1 MPELAPVVLFVYNRP
16 DHVRQALE
24 SFAACLLSGDTEL
37 FVFADGP
44 KHGATEEERRK
55 IAETQAVVCKKKWC
69 GRQHLIISDRN
80 KGLAKSV
87 IDGVTQ
93 IVGQYGRV
101 IVLEDDLVCAP
112 HFLSYMNKALDV
124 YENEDHVISITG
136 YIYPVQEKLPETFFL
151 RGADCWSWATWKRGW
166 DLFNSDGSKLLYEI
180 EERGLQDD
188 FDFEGSYSYTQM
200 LRDQVDGK
208 NSSWAIRWYASAFL
222 RDKLTLYPG
231 QSLVRNI
238 GMDGSGT
245 HCGRSKLKWDGG
257 VCNHCPNIGGIE
269 LVESAIGRTA
279 VRNFFLTLRKKPSLR
294 KRLITRLKRL
304 VR

>member
-1 MPELAPVVLFVYNRP
+1 MPGLAPVILFVYNRP
-16 DHVRQALE
+16 DHTRQVLE
-24 SFAACLLSGDTEL
+24 SLDACSLAGDTEL

-44 KHGATEEERRK
+44 KSGATDDERGK
-55 IAETQAVVCKKKWC
+55 INETQAVLREKNWCKQ
-69 GRQHLIISDRN
+69 RHLIISEKN

-93 IVGQYGRV
+93 IVTQYGKV
-101 IVLEDDLVCAP
+101 IVLEDDLVCVP

-124 YENEDHVISITG
+124 YENEDRVISITG

-180 EERGLQDD
+180 EERGLQND
-188 FDFEGSYSYTQM
+188 FDFEGTYSYTQM

-231 QSLVRNI
+231 QSLVKNI

-245 HCGRSKLKWDGG
+245 HCGSSKMKWDGG
-257 VCNHCPNIGGIE
+257 VCTHCPNIGGIKIA
-269 LVESAIGRTA
+269 ESAIGRAA
-279 VRNFFLTLRKKPSLR
+279 VRNFFLTLIKKPSLR
-294 KRLITRLKRL
+294 KRLIARLKRL
-304 VR
+304 IC